1 MDIFE
6 KKCFQLQLL
15 LSWEQQGGRFNQTA
29 TIQVSTKERKCDQHK
44 IMETLDKRDQYYIY
58 TPVEMCE
65 KNDKSQIVGIDCHE
79 LNRFGRL
86 YIHTSKIVAKSVN
99 QNQLN

>member
-29 TIQVSTKERKCDQHK
+29 TIQVSTKEQKCDQPK
-44 IMETLDKRDQYYIY
+44 IRETLDKRDQ
-58 TPVEMCE
+58 
-65 KNDKSQIVGIDCHE
+65 
-79 LNRFGRL
+79 
-86 YIHTSKIVAKSVN
+86 
-99 QNQLN
+99 